1 VERPAKTLPKAV
13 ERLFIAIR
21 EGEPEQALELM
32 HSRAEWTPTVWSGEP
47 MYRGHEGIHLWFE
60 QFGENLEYLDIR
72 IKKIEAS
79 EDRAAVL
86 GLVFDTRGDQTF
98 VVEVPWS
105 FELEGGLLRRGRAH
119 GSWEE
124 ALEAAGLTGAAL
136 PPIAEAPVRE
146 ASPFERACKVLLRDG
161 CPVRRRLVRH

>member
-1 VERPAKTLPKAV
+1 MKSSTKTLPKAV
-13 ERLFIAIR
+13 KRLFIAIQ

-32 HSRAEWTPTVWSGEP
+32 HTRAEWTPTVWSGEP
-47 MYRGHEGIHLWFE
+47 MYRGHEGVHLWFE

-72 IKKIEAS
+72 VKKFEARG
-79 EDRAAVL
+79 DRAAVL
-86 GLVFDTRGDQTF
+86 GLVFDTRGGQTF

-105 FELEGGLLRRGRAH
+105 FELEGELLRRGRAH

-124 ALEAAGLTGAAL
+124 ALAAAGLAEQAS
-136 PPIAEAPVRE
+136 PPAAEAATGEPS
-146 ASPFERACKVLLRDG
+146 AFERACKVLLRDG